1 MRILIITLLAILTL
15 AGCNSNTAGNSS
27 EGGKSAAKAL
37 ASTSSVNV
45 ILETDLGSIVLRVDT
60 DKAPLTSAYFLR
72 IIDKGLY
79 NGATFYRSAS
89 LDGQAGPQIIQG
101 GILQNALTQT
111 GPISATDFTM
121 PTLPSVERTSRT
133 GLTHQAGT
141 VSFAR
146 DLLDTGVV
154 IPEIFICLRACAW
167 ADEGA
172 RSVPDT
178 HGFPAFGTV
187 LEGMETVQAIANQET
202 NGETSIK
209 FLQGQI
215 HSTPIVIR
223 KAYRAPN

>member
-1 MRILIITLLAILTL
+1 MKALIASLVATLAL
-15 AGCNSNTAGNSS
+15 AGCLSDTDTNSA
-27 EGGKSAAKAL
+27 EGSTSAAKTPAPT
-37 ASTSSVNV
+37 AVNV
-45 ILETDLGSIVLRVDT
+45 ILETDLGNMVLRVDT
-60 DKAPLTSAYFLR
+60 DNAPITSAYFLR

-89 LDGQAGPQIIQG
+89 LDGEAGPQIIQG
-101 GILQNALTQT
+101 GILQDALTQT
-111 GPISATDFTM
+111 GPISATDFKM

-133 GLTHQAGT
+133 GLTHEAGT
-141 VSFAR
+141 ISFAR

-154 IPEIFICLRACAW
+154 IPEIFICLRACTW

-178 HGFPAFGTV
+178 HGFPAFGKV
-187 LEGMETVQAIANQET
+187 LEGMDTVQAIANQET

>member
-1 MRILIITLLAILTL
+1 MKALIASLLATLTL
-15 AGCNSNTAGNSS
+15 SGCLSDTDTNPTESS
-27 EGGKSAAKAL
+27 PSSAKSQ
-37 ASTSSVNV
+37 TSEAVNV
-45 ILETDLGSIVLRVDT
+45 ILETDLGDMIIRVDT
-60 DKAPLTSAYFLR
+60 DQAPITSAYFLR
-72 IIDKGLY
+72 IIDNGLY

-89 LDGQAGPQIIQG
+89 LDGEAGPQIIQG
-101 GILQNALTQT
+101 GILQNALSQT
-111 GPISATDFTM
+111 GPISATDFKM

-133 GLTHQAGT
+133 GLTHQTGT

-172 RSVPDT
+172 RNVPDT

-187 LEGMETVQAIANQET
+187 LEGMDIVQAIANQET

-215 HSTPIVIR
+215 HTAPIVIR

>member
-1 MRILIITLLAILTL
+1 MKALIASLLATFTL
-15 AGCNSNTAGNSS
+15 SGCLSDTGTNPTESS
-27 EGGKSAAKAL
+27 PSLAKSQ
-37 ASTSSVNV
+37 TSEAVNV
-45 ILETDLGSIVLRVDT
+45 ILETDLGDMIIRVDT
-60 DKAPLTSAYFLR
+60 DQAPITSAYFLR
-72 IIDKGLY
+72 IIDNGLY

-89 LDGQAGPQIIQG
+89 LDGEAGPQIIQG
-101 GILQNALTQT
+101 GILQEALTQT
-111 GPISATDFTM
+111 GPISATNFQI
-121 PTLPSVERTSRT
+121 PTLPDVERTSLT
-133 GLTHQAGT
+133 GLTHQTGS

-146 DLLDTGVV
+146 DLLDTGVI

-187 LEGMETVQAIANQET
+187 LEGMDIVQAIANQET

>member
-1 MRILIITLLAILTL
+1 MKNLILMLLTTLVLNACHSDLQS
-15 AGCNSNTAGNSS
+15 GQ
-27 EGGKSAAKAL
+27 AL
-37 ASTSSVNV
+37 ANSTSDHAQKSSMVNV
-45 ILETDLGSIVLRVDT
+45 VLETDLGAVTLAVDVNN
-60 DKAPLTSAYFLR
+60 APITSTYFLK
-72 IIDKGLY
+72 IVDDGLY

-89 LDGQAGPQIIQG
+89 LDGEAGPQIIQG

-111 GPISATDFTM
+111 GPISATNFKI
-121 PTLPSVERTSRT
+121 PTLPSVERTTST

-154 IPEIFICLRACAW
+154 IPEIFICLRACTW

-178 HGFPAFGTV
+178 HGFPAFATV
-187 LEGMETVQAIANQET
+187 VEGMDTVQVIANQET
-202 NGETSIK
+202 KGETSIT

>member
-1 MRILIITLLAILTL
+1 MKALIASLVATLAL
-15 AGCNSNTAGNSS
+15 AGCLSDTDTNSAEDST
-27 EGGKSAAKAL
+27 SAAKTPAPT
-37 ASTSSVNV
+37 AVNV
-45 ILETDLGSIVLRVDT
+45 ILETDLGNMVLRVDT
-60 DKAPLTSAYFLR
+60 DNAPITSAYFLR
-72 IIDKGLY
+72 IIDNGLY

-89 LDGQAGPQIIQG
+89 LDGEAGPQIIQG
-101 GILQNALTQT
+101 GILQDALTQT
-111 GPISATDFTM
+111 GPISATDFKM

-133 GLTHQAGT
+133 GLTHEAGT
-141 VSFAR
+141 ISFAR

-154 IPEIFICLRACAW
+154 IPEIFICLRACTW

-178 HGFPAFGTV
+178 HGFPAFGKV
-187 LEGMETVQAIANQET
+187 LEGMDTVQAIANQET

>member
-1 MRILIITLLAILTL
+1 MKALIASLLATLTL
-15 AGCNSNTAGNSS
+15 SGCLSDTDTNPTESS
-27 EGGKSAAKAL
+27 PSSAKSQ
-37 ASTSSVNV
+37 TSEAVNV
-45 ILETDLGSIVLRVDT
+45 ILETDLGDMIIRVDT
-60 DKAPLTSAYFLR
+60 DQAPITSAYFLR
-72 IIDKGLY
+72 IIDNGLY

-89 LDGQAGPQIIQG
+89 LDGEAGPQIIQG
-101 GILQNALTQT
+101 GILQNALSQT
-111 GPISATDFTM
+111 GPISATDFKM

-133 GLTHQAGT
+133 GLTHQTGS

-172 RSVPDT
+172 RSMPDT

-187 LEGMETVQAIANQET
+187 LEGMDIVQAIANQET

-215 HSTPIVIR
+215 HTAPIVIR

>member
-1 MRILIITLLAILTL
+1 MKALIASLLATLIL
-15 AGCNSNTAGNSS
+15 AGCLSDAGTNPTESS
-27 EGGKSAAKAL
+27 
-37 ASTSSVNV
+37 ASTAKPQATAAVNV
-45 ILETDLGSIVLRVDT
+45 ILETDLGNMVLRVDT
-60 DKAPLTSAYFLR
+60 DKAPITSAYFLG
-72 IIDKGLY
+72 IIDKGFY

-111 GPISATDFTM
+111 GPISATDFKM

-133 GLTHQAGT
+133 GLTHEAGT
-141 VSFAR
+141 ISFAR

-178 HGFPAFGTV
+178 HGFPAFGAV
-187 LEGMETVQAIANQET
+187 LEGMDTVQAIANQET

-223 KAYRAPN
+223 KAYRAPK